1 MAQYDFDR
9 VLDRRNTN
17 SLKYDFTAENNRPA
31 DVLPLWVADM
41 DFRAPEPV
49 LEALRQRVNHG
60 IFGYSDVKE
69 DYFQAVANWFRTR
82 YQFDPKPEWLVKT
95 PGVVHALA
103 TAVRTLTGP
112 GDQVLIQPPVYYPF
126 FSVVTDNG
134 RRLVEAPLSYEDGSY
149 RIDFD
154 AFESLLRVERP
165 KLFLLCSPHNPVGR
179 VWTPDELARLLELC
193 TAYDTLIVSDEIHAD
208 FVRPGITQTSLASL
222 RSDGQTEVITCTS
235 ASKTF
240 NLAGLQ
246 VANIVIPNE
255 RLRYRF
261 RDAMFSS
268 GYSQVNTLGLE
279 ATRAAYT
286 YGEPWLEQ
294 LLSYLEGNWQLLEEC
309 LDEADGLFSLIR
321 AEGTYL
327 AWIDCRNLGLDP
339 HALERFVEDEAG
351 LWLDCGHMFGKPGE
365 GFIRINI
372 ATQRAYLQR
381 AVTQLVQAA
390 KRR

>member
-1 MAQYDFDR
+1 MKRYNFDAP
-9 VLDRRNTN
+9 VDRHGTGSIKFDN
-17 SLKYDFTAENNRPA
+17 AEARHRSP
-31 DVLPLWVADM
+31 DLLSLWVADM
-41 DFRAPEPV
+41 DFRVPDEV
-49 LEALRQRVNHG
+49 IEALVERSRHG
-60 IFGYSDVKE
+60 IFGYTEPDRA
-69 DYFQAVANWFRTR
+69 YFDAVET
-82 YQFDPKPEWLVKT
+82 WLKTHYAIDADDDDIVTT
-95 PGVVHALA
+95 PGVVYALA
-103 TAVRTLTGP
+103 ACVRAFTDP
-112 GDQVLIQPPVYYPF
+112 GDAVLIQPPVYYPF

-165 KLFLLCSPHNPVGR
+165 NLFLLCSPHNPVGR

-381 AVTQLVQAA
+381 AVTQLIEAA